1 MAAPLE
7 TVRTVADLRAR
18 IRGWRKDGL
27 SAGLVPTMGAL
38 HEGHFSLV
46 DQSRKNNDK
55 TCVTLFV
62 NPKQFGP
69 DEDFDVYPRTEE
81 QDAAALADRGTDLL
95 FAPRV
100 EEMYPDGSVTK
111 VSVPGIGDL
120 WEGASRPGFFEGV
133 ATVVSKLLLQSLP
146 DHAYF
151 GEKDYQQLCV
161 IQRMVKDLDIPVA
174 IKGCPIIREADGL
187 ALSSRN
193 AYLSQVERQAAP
205 ALNQAMRAAA
215 QNIAAGAAVAESVDQ
230 ATQSIRAAGFG
241 DIDYVAVCDPAS
253 LKELSEIDGPARML
267 AAAWLGKTRLIDNI
281 PV

>member
-215 QNIAAGAAVAESVDQ
+215 QNIAAGAAVTDNVDQ

-241 DIDYVAVCDPAS
+241 DIDYFAVCDPAS